1 MNICKQTDPHA
12 TCCFTGHRSVPCGF
26 ERELSSRLN
35 MTISELYAGG
45 VRNFRCGG
53 ALGFDTMAAIAV
65 LRMREKAEGT
75 RLVLI
80 LPCFDQTARWRASD
94 VRLYERIRSAADEVV
109 YSSAE
114 YSRENMLL
122 RNRALVDGS
131 GVCVAYM
138 DHYGGGTA
146 YTVKYARRVGV
157 RVINLGSVAME

>member
-1 MNICKQTDPHA
+1 MNICKQTDPRA
-12 TCCFTGHRSVPCGF
+12 TCCFTGHRSIRWGF

-35 MTISELYAGG
+35 RTVSELYAGG

-53 ALGFDTMAAIAV
+53 ALGFDTMAATAV
-65 LRMREKAEGT
+65 LRMRANAEGM

-80 LPCFDQTARWRASD
+80 LPCFDQTAKWRAPD
-94 VRLYERIRSAADEVV
+94 VRLYERIRAAADEVV

-114 YSRENMLL
+114 YSRESMLL

-138 DHYGGGTA
+138 DHFGGGTA
-146 YTVKYARRVGV
+146 YTVRYAQRMGV
-157 RVINLGSVAME
+157 RVINLGSEVTE